1 VDYYQPSLTPL
12 RASIGLFLAR
22 KGLLYGATI
31 PSFRADRKQVNAK
44 RKKSID
50 IFGGGPL
57 MRRQGPGDHGAEHD
71 PIPGDPTPGDRAA
84 GDGALEDD
92 APGDPA
98 ASSLIE
104 HIQGVMEHQKALLAR
119 ELHDELGGL
128 LVGAVMD
135 LAWAEQHVSA
145 PPGEM
150 RQKLVRAR
158 QTLAAA
164 IDMKRKLI
172 EELRPTLLDN
182 VGLFAALRW
191 HVQAACKR
199 VGATCTLVVPE
210 DERRFL
216 PNVPIALFRIVQEAL
231 AVIVARKPVASTEF
245 ALTVDRRAIT
255 ILIRSDAA
263 GAPSPEGEPG
273 INADVHYLAAIQ
285 QRVASLKGE
294 FHHDHIPAV
303 GTHITVRFPLEYTL
317 VPG

>member
-1 VDYYQPSLTPL
+1 M
-12 RASIGLFLAR
+12 
-22 KGLLYGATI
+22 
-31 PSFRADRKQVNAK
+31 PSFRPDRQQVNAK
-44 RKKSID
+44 PNTSID
-50 IFGGGPL
+50 MFGGTPV
-57 MRRQGPGDHGAEHD
+57 MQGPGDHGAERD
-71 PIPGDPTPGDRAA
+71 PGAGDRALGDRVPGDRT
-84 GDGALEDD
+84 
-92 APGDPA
+92 PGDPA

-119 ELHDELGGL
+119 DLHDELGGL

-135 LAWAEQHVSA
+135 LAWAEQHISA
-145 PPGEM
+145 PPAELK
-150 RQKLVRAR
+150 QKLVRAR

-199 VGATCTLVVPE
+199 AGTTCLIDVPE

-245 ALTVDRRAIT
+245 SVTVDRRAIA

-263 GAPSPEGEPG
+263 GTPSDEEPG
-273 INADVHYLAAIQ
+273 VKADVHYLAAIE

-294 FHHDHIPAV
+294 FHHDYIPAV
-303 GTHITVRFPLEYTL
+303 GTRITVRFPLEHTL
-317 VPG
+317 LPG

>member
-1 VDYYQPSLTPL
+1 M
-12 RASIGLFLAR
+12 
-22 KGLLYGATI
+22 
-31 PSFRADRKQVNAK
+31 PSFPPDRKHVNAK
-44 RKKSID
+44 PTESID
-50 IFGGGPL
+50 CFRGGPV
-57 MRRQGPGDHGAEHD
+57 MRQGPGDYGAERD
-71 PIPGDPTPGDRAA
+71 PAAGERPPGYGAPGD
-84 GDGALEDD
+84 D
-92 APGDPA
+92 APPGDPA
-98 ASSLIE
+98 ASASSLIE

-119 ELHDELGGL
+119 DLHDELGGL

-135 LAWAEQHVSA
+135 LAWAEQHMSA
-145 PPGEM
+145 PPAELK
-150 RQKLVRAR
+150 QKLVRAR

-199 VGATCTLVVPE
+199 AGATCTLVVPE

-245 ALTVDRRAIT
+245 TLTVDRRAIT

-263 GAPSPEGEPG
+263 GAPSPEEEPG

-303 GTHITVRFPLEYTL
+303 GTHITVRFPLEHTL
-317 VPG
+317 LPG

>member
-1 VDYYQPSLTPL
+1 
-12 RASIGLFLAR
+12 
-22 KGLLYGATI
+22 
-31 PSFRADRKQVNAK
+31 VNAEPT
-44 RKKSID
+44 KSID
-50 IFGGGPL
+50 FFGGAPV
-57 MRRQGPGDHGAEHD
+57 MRQGPGDHGAERD
-71 PIPGDPTPGDRAA
+71 PAA
-84 GDGALEDD
+84 GERVPGER
-92 APGDPA
+92 APGDPSA
-98 ASSLIE
+98 SSASSLIE

-119 ELHDELGGL
+119 DLHDELGGL

-135 LAWAEQHVSA
+135 LAWAEQHMSA
-145 PPGEM
+145 PPAEL

-199 VGATCTLVVPE
+199 AGITCIIDVPE
-210 DERRFL
+210 DEQRFL

-231 AVIVARKPVASTEF
+231 AVIMARKPVASTEF
-245 ALTVDRRAIT
+245 TVTVDRRAVA

-263 GAPSPEGEPG
+263 GEPSEEE
-273 INADVHYLAAIQ
+273 NTDVHYLAAIR

-294 FHHDHIPAV
+294 FHHDYVPSV
-303 GTHITVRFPLEYTL
+303 GTRIAVRFPLELTML
-317 VPG
+317 PG

>member
-1 VDYYQPSLTPL
+1 M
-12 RASIGLFLAR
+12 
-22 KGLLYGATI
+22 
-31 PSFRADRKQVNAK
+31 PSFRPDRKQVNANPIE
-44 RKKSID
+44 SID
-50 IFGGGPL
+50 FFEGAPL
-57 MRRQGPGDHGAEHD
+57 MRQVSGDQGAERN
-71 PIPGDPTPGDRAA
+71 PAAGERAPGDRAPDF
-84 GDGALEDD
+84 G

-98 ASSLIE
+98 TSASSLIE
-104 HIQGVMEHQKALLAR
+104 HIQGVMEHQKAVLAR
-119 ELHDELGGL
+119 DLHDELGGL

-135 LAWAEQHVSA
+135 LAWAEQHISA
-145 PPGEM
+145 PPAELK
-150 RQKLVRAR
+150 QKLVRAR

-199 VGATCTLVVPE
+199 AGTTCIIDVPE

-231 AVIVARKPVASTEF
+231 AVIVARKPVASAEF
-245 ALTVDRRAIT
+245 NVTVDRRALA
-255 ILIRSDAA
+255 ILIRGDAA
-263 GAPSPEGEPG
+263 GEPSEQPG

-294 FHHDHIPAV
+294 FHHDYIPAV
-303 GTHITVRFPLEYTL
+303 GTRIAVRFPLEQTIL
-317 VPG
+317 PG

>member
-1 VDYYQPSLTPL
+1 
-12 RASIGLFLAR
+12 
-22 KGLLYGATI
+22 
-31 PSFRADRKQVNAK
+31 
-44 RKKSID
+44 
-50 IFGGGPL
+50 
-57 MRRQGPGDHGAEHD
+57 MRQGPGDDGAERD
-71 PIPGDPTPGDRAA
+71 PGAGDRTGGDRVPGDGT
-84 GDGALEDD
+84 
-92 APGDPA
+92 PGDPA

-119 ELHDELGGL
+119 DLHDELGGL

-135 LAWAEQHVSA
+135 LAWAEQHISA
-145 PPGEM
+145 PPAELK
-150 RQKLVRAR
+150 QKLVRAR

-199 VGATCTLVVPE
+199 AGTTCLIDVPE

-245 ALTVDRRAIT
+245 SVTVDRRAIA

-263 GAPSPEGEPG
+263 GGPSESEEEPG
-273 INADVHYLAAIQ
+273 INTDVHYLAAIQ

-294 FHHDHIPAV
+294 FHHDYIPAV
-303 GTHITVRFPLEYTL
+303 GTRITVRFPLEHTL
-317 VPG
+317 LPG